1 MNNIEARFKRIAV
14 KVGSNVVTQSDGS
27 LNIGRMLRIV
37 EDIAVLHK
45 QGVDI
50 ILITSGAVAAGRGIC
65 PVKTDGRVS
74 SKQMWAAIGQVN

>member
-45 QGVDI
+45 QGIDV
-50 ILITSGAVAAGRGIC
+50 ILITSGAVAAEGAMLSR
-65 PVKTDGRVS
+65 
-74 SKQMWAAIGQVN
+74 